1 MYNLVK
7 LANAAVAVFAFTCWT
22 KHSHDGGGQTMT
34 DMNLPIA
41 LNGFP
46 KIFKDQLKLLLKML

>member
-41 LNGFP
+41 SNVRVV
-46 KIFKDQLKLLLKML
+46 IFIIIVVLLIVS